1 MRTLLFL
8 LTITFLCTPAK
19 GQMYERYKKYEQ
31 MLKQREKAGNYA
43 RQSYENYNKSRT
55 YSYKV
60 YQPGNTEKERNA
72 NLKKAQSYYEKAQK
86 QADQAI
92 KAFNKAQQYRWQLQ
106 QPTPRPKP
114 KVIKQEQPQR
124 IQFRN
129 PYQSYPVYNTYQYP
143 QGQYYPSSGKDELAG
158 CRTVYD

>member
-72 NLKKAQSYYEKAQK
+72 NLKKAQSYYMHTPKTESDLWTLEVFKITSKIEKLAASAPK
-86 QADQAI
+86 ESIVHEDQ
-92 KAFNKAQQYRWQLQ
+92 
-106 QPTPRPKP
+106 
-114 KVIKQEQPQR
+114 
-124 IQFRN
+124 
-129 PYQSYPVYNTYQYP
+129 YQSIRFNEP
-143 QGQYYPSSGKDELAG
+143 
-158 CRTVYD
+158 